1 MWKMVRRH
9 KYTLSSR
16 VKTLVRPSFIIK
28 EVTVKLESTE
38 EPFPTLTAYYT
49 QDFLGHQMSSAA
61 SHRLPTASPTLA
73 ICGSA
78 GQKLISML
86 IAKINVF

>member
-1 MWKMVRRH
+1 MWKMVGRH
-9 KYTLSSR
+9 KYTSSSHL
-16 VKTLVRPSFIIK
+16 KTLVRPSFIIK
-28 EVTVKLESTE
+28 EVADWLEST
-38 EPFPTLTAYYT
+38 LTACYT
-49 QDFLGHQMSSAA
+49 HDFLGHQMSSAA